1 MKQNFTTFLSC
12 LCYYYQDDILHIGG
26 SGIDKESDVESSV
39 WVSLSMSE
47 EELKWAVQQQL
58 GSVGRG
64 RPINLELSNV
74 TNDPRNL
81 KLLRSLLENYQIK
94 TLSIVNSDGNHTE
107 LKNIVTVL
115 KKHKSDFR
123 NLAKNLTGVVHFCC
137 FKSQNDKFSIN

>member
-1 MKQNFTTFLSC
+1 
-12 LCYYYQDDILHIGG
+12 
-26 SGIDKESDVESSV
+26 
-39 WVSLSMSE
+39 MSE

-107 LKNIVTVL
+107 LKSIVTVL
-115 KKHKSDFR
+115 KKHKSYFR